1 MSELEELYQDMIM
14 EHNRKPRNFRLLDG
28 ADRSAEGFN
37 PFCGD
42 TITIYLALDGDQVAD
57 VGFQGSGCAIS
68 RASASMLTESVKGK
82 SLAEAEKIFDAF
94 HEMLTR
100 APVDEAE
107 HEHDDDDLL
116 GDLEMLSGVSA
127 FPTRVKCA
135 TLSWNTLKAALQG
148 DKQTVRTE

>member
-57 VGFQGSGCAIS
+57 IGFQGSGCAIS

>member
-28 ADRSAEGFN
+28 ADRSADGFN

-42 TITIYLALDGDQVAD
+42 TISIYLALDGDQVND
-57 VGFQGSGCAIS
+57 IGFQGSGCAIS
-68 RASASMLTESVKGK
+68 RASASMLTESVMGK
-82 SLAEAEKIFDAF
+82 SITKAEQIFDAF

-100 APVDEAE
+100 GPVNEAE
-107 HEHDDDDLL
+107 HEQDDDDTL
-116 GDLEMLSGVSA
+116 GDLGMLSGVSA

-135 TLSWNTLKAALQG
+135 TLSWNTLRAALRG
-148 DKQTVRTE
+148 DKETVRTE